1 MSRPAL
7 LLLLLITASITTLC
21 IAPEQ
26 AQWMTTLAKLVLV
39 MSSPGLLVA
48 LLIGKRVK
56 FDPVLR

>member
-7 LLLLLITASITTLC
+7 LLLLLIAASITTLC
-21 IAPEQ
+21 LAPEQ
-26 AQWMTTLAKLVLV
+26 AQWLTSLAKLALVL
-39 MSSPGLLVA
+39 SSPGLMIA

>member
-7 LLLLLITASITTLC
+7 LMLLLIAASITTLC
-21 IAPEQ
+21 IAPER
-26 AQWMTTLAKLVLV
+26 AQWMTNLAKLVLI
-39 MSSPGLLVA
+39 MSSPGLMIA